1 MLEISW
7 AGKEPI
13 TLSNGATRTFLNDGD
28 TVIMSGYTEKDG

>member
-13 TLSNGATRTFLNDGD
+13 TLKNGEQRTFINDFD
-28 TVIMSGYTEKDG
+28 TVIMTGYAEKNG